1 MKKSL
6 EDYAHQHNISL
17 TTFSAKLKARNLKTV
32 CKTFHKAGLVV
43 PFDRKTDVGYRQLAE
58 SDGNF
63 YKFTVNHANF
73 LISLCNQF
81 IPANLKKILNKI
93 PEAKGDKDLLA
104 SALDKLEPLI
114 TAANICKSN
123 YIAIWYRIS
132 IKSNKSE

>member
-1 MKKSL
+1 MFRILFITHLLKTNEKLASNLSHYLDKEVHLTPFNRPTALALKKSL

-63 YKFTVNHANF
+63 K
-73 LISLCNQF
+73 
-81 IPANLKKILNKI
+81 NLQ
-93 PEAKGDKDLLA
+93 
-104 SALDKLEPLI
+104 
-114 TAANICKSN
+114 
-123 YIAIWYRIS
+123 
-132 IKSNKSE
+132 